1 MSCFFVVLIREE
13 GNEMAKNDFF
23 VLAYKILGYLYVCM
37 KEGEAVDSEFISP
50 ENLKINVQY
59 WIAVL
64 KALSDEEL
72 IKGVRFAETLGK
84 SYSAN
89 LSKAEIT
96 MKGIEYL
103 EENSLISKA
112 REFLKEA
119 KDIAVEIIG

>member
-1 MSCFFVVLIREE
+1 
-13 GNEMAKNDFF
+13 MAKNDFF